1 MSNDSDGGPTLG
13 RRHLLAGLVGAGLVG
28 AGVVGSG
35 VVDVGGSD
43 ASAGGDGDGDDTDR
57 LPASGAE
64 RDRLPVDVTTLDAVG
79 STAGTA
85 AVPAPE
91 TPTVIDCFATW
102 CGPCIEQ
109 MDALGTVYDRY
120 GDRAAF
126 VSVTN
131 ERFGGGL
138 GPDDVRAWWRDHDG
152 RWTLGHDP
160 EGDLLAAL
168 GATGLPYLAV
178 TDGEGSVVWTH
189 GGVAS
194 VETLDRR
201 IASVLR

>member
-1 MSNDSDGGPTLG
+1 MSDESDDGRTLG
-13 RRHLLAGLVGAGLVG
+13 RRHFLAGAVGAGLLG

-35 VVDVGGSD
+35 AVDIGTGG
-43 ASAGGDGDGDDTDR
+43 AGQR
-57 LPASGAE
+57 
-64 RDRLPVDVTTLDAVG
+64 RLPVEVTTLDAVG

-85 AVPAPE
+85 RVPAPAA
-91 TPTVIDCFATW
+91 PTVVDCFATW

-109 MDALGTVYDRY
+109 MDALGTAYDRY

-138 GPDDVRAWWRDHDG
+138 GADDVRAWWREHDG

-160 EGDLLAAL
+160 AGDLLAAL
-168 GATGLPYLAV
+168 GANGLPYLAV
-178 TDGEGSVVWTH
+178 TDGSGSVVWTH

-201 IASVLR
+201 ISSVL

>member
-1 MSNDSDGGPTLG
+1 MSDDSDGGPTLG
-13 RRHLLAGLVGAGLVG
+13 RRHLLAGLVGSGLVG

-35 VVDVGGSD
+35 VVDVV
-43 ASAGGDGDGDDTDR
+43 GDGDGADTDR
-57 LPASGAE
+57 LPDTGAE
-64 RDRLPVDVTTLDAVG
+64 RDRLPIDVTTLDAVG

-194 VETLDRR
+194 VETLDRQ
-201 IASVLR
+201 ITSVLR

>member
-1 MSNDSDGGPTLG
+1 MSDDADGGRTLG
-13 RRHLLAGLVGAGLVG
+13 RRHLLAGVAGTGLVGAGLVG
-28 AGVVGSG
+28 
-35 VVDVGGSD
+35 
-43 ASAGGDGDGDDTDR
+43 
-57 LPASGAE
+57 SGAVDPE
-64 RDRLPVDVTTLDAVG
+64 GGTGSANRAALPVEVTTLDAAG

-85 AVPAPE
+85 RVPGAG

-109 MDALGTVYDRY
+109 MDALGTVHDRY

-138 GPDDVRAWWRDHDG
+138 DAADVRAWWREHDG

-168 GATGLPYLAV
+168 GASGLPYLAV
-178 TDGEGSVVWTH
+178 ADGSGSVVWTH

-201 IASVLR
+201 ITSVL

>member
-1 MSNDSDGGPTLG
+1 MNDDSDDGGRVG
-13 RRHLLAGLVGAGLVG
+13 RRQLLAGLVGTGLVG

-35 VVDVGGSD
+35 VVDVAGITGGEPD
-43 ASAGGDGDGDDTDR
+43 ADGER
-57 LPASGAE
+57 
-64 RDRLPVDVTTLDAVG
+64 RDRLPVEVSTLDATG
-79 STAGTA
+79 STAGERP
-85 AVPAPE
+85 VPAAG

-102 CGPCIEQ
+102 CGPCVEQ

-131 ERFGGGL
+131 ERFGGGFD
-138 GPDDVRAWWRDHDG
+138 PDDLRAWWREHDG

-168 GATGLPYLAV
+168 GASGLPYLAV
-178 TDGEGSVVWTH
+178 TDAEGSVVWSH

-194 VETLDRR
+194 VETLDRQ
-201 IASVLR
+201 IGSALR

>member
-1 MSNDSDGGPTLG
+1 MSDDSDGGRELG
-13 RRHLLAGLVGAGLVG
+13 RRHLLAGAVGAGLVG
-28 AGVVGSG
+28 VGVVGSG
-35 VVDVGGSD
+35 VVDGSGVGLGTDSGGVDGGSE
-43 ASAGGDGDGDDTDR
+43 SAGT
-57 LPASGAE
+57 A
-64 RDRLPVDVTTLDAVG
+64 LPVEVSTLDAVG
-79 STAGTA
+79 STAGTTR
-85 AVPAPE
+85 VPAPE

-109 MDALGTVYDRY
+109 MDALGTIHDRY
-120 GDRAAF
+120 DDRVSF

-138 GPDDVRAWWRDHDG
+138 DADDLRAWWREHDG

-168 GATGLPYLAV
+168 GADGLPFLVV
-178 TDGEGSVVWTH
+178 TDGSGAVVWRH

-194 VETLDRR
+194 AETLGRR
-201 IASVLR
+201 VESALR

>member
-1 MSNDSDGGPTLG
+1 MSDDADGGRTLG
-13 RRHLLAGLVGAGLVG
+13 RRDLLAGLVGTGLVG

-35 VVDVGGSD
+35 AVDVGGST
-43 ASAGGDGDGDDTDR
+43 GGTT
-57 LPASGAE
+57 
-64 RDRLPVDVTTLDAVG
+64 LPVDVTTLDAVG

-85 AVPAPE
+85 QVPAPG

-102 CGPCIEQ
+102 CGPCVEQ
-109 MDALGTVYDRY
+109 MGALGTVYDRY

-138 GPDDVRAWWRDHDG
+138 DADDVRAWWRDNDG

-160 EGDLLAAL
+160 EGDLLAGL
-168 GATGLPYLAV
+168 GASGLPYLAV
-178 TDGEGSVVWTH
+178 ADADGSIVWSH

-194 VETLDRR
+194 VETLDER
-201 IASVLR
+201 ISSVV

>member
-1 MSNDSDGGPTLG
+1 MSDDADGGRTLG
-13 RRHLLAGLVGAGLVG
+13 RRHLLAGLVGTGLVG
-28 AGVVGSG
+28 ASVVGSG
-35 VVDVGGSD
+35 VVDLGGGGS
-43 ASAGGDGDGDDTDR
+43 AAVETGAQGGPNGTR
-57 LPASGAE
+57 LPLE
-64 RDRLPVDVTTLDAVG
+64 VTTLDAVG

-85 AVPAPE
+85 RVPVTG

-102 CGPCIEQ
+102 CGPCVEQ

-126 VSVTN
+126 VSVTS

-138 GPDDVRAWWRDHDG
+138 DADDVRAWWRKHDG

-160 EGDLLAAL
+160 ESDLLAAL
-168 GATGLPYLAV
+168 GSNGLPYLAV
-178 TDGEGSVVWTH
+178 TDGAGSIVWRH

-194 VETLDRR
+194 VETLDRQ
-201 IASVLR
+201 ISSVV

>member
-1 MSNDSDGGPTLG
+1 MSDDSGTGRALG
-13 RRHLLAGLVGAGLVG
+13 RRHLLAGVAGAGLLG
-28 AGVVGSG
+28 AGLLGSG
-35 VVDVGGSD
+35 VVDPG
-43 ASAGGDGDGDDTDR
+43 GGDGN
-57 LPASGAE
+57 
-64 RDRLPVDVTTLDAVG
+64 RLPVGNGGDENRLPVEVSTLDAVG
-79 STAGTA
+79 STAGNARVPTA
-85 AVPAPE
+85 S

-102 CGPCIEQ
+102 CGPCVEQ
-109 MDALGTVYDRY
+109 MDALGTMHDRY

-138 GPDDVRAWWRDHDG
+138 DREDLRAWWRENDG

-168 GATGLPYLAV
+168 GADGLPFLAV
-178 TDGEGSVVWTH
+178 ADAAGSVVWTH

-194 VETLDRR
+194 AETLDRE
-201 IASVLR
+201 IASVLP

>member
-1 MSNDSDGGPTLG
+1 MSDDADGGRTFG
-13 RRHLLAGLVGAGLVG
+13 RRHLLAGVVGAGLLG
-28 AGVVGSG
+28 AGAVGSG
-35 VVDVGGSD
+35 AVDLGTVTGGS
-43 ASAGGDGDGDDTDR
+43 GR
-57 LPASGAE
+57 
-64 RDRLPVDVTTLDAVG
+64 RLPVRVTTLDAVG

-85 AVPAPE
+85 QVPAPG

-109 MDALGTVYDRY
+109 MDALGTVHDRY

-138 GPDDVRAWWRDHDG
+138 DADDVRAWWRKHDG

-168 GATGLPYLAV
+168 GASGLPYLAV
-178 TDGEGSVVWTH
+178 ADASGSVVWTH
-189 GGVAS
+189 GGVSS

-201 IASVLR
+201 ISSVLP

>member
-1 MSNDSDGGPTLG
+1 MSDDSDGGPTLG
-13 RRHLLAGLVGAGLVG
+13 RRHLLAGLVGTGLVG

-35 VVDVGGSD
+35 IVDVGGSN
-43 ASAGGDGDGDDTDR
+43 ASAAGDGDGDDTDR
-57 LPASGAE
+57 LPDSG
-64 RDRLPVDVTTLDAVG
+64 DDTGRLPIDVTTLDAVG

-102 CGPCIEQ
+102 CGPCVEQ

-178 TDGEGSVVWTH
+178 TDGTGSVVWTH

-194 VETLDRR
+194 VETLDRE
-201 IASVLR
+201 ITSVLR

>member
-1 MSNDSDGGPTLG
+1 MSDESNGGRTLG
-13 RRHLLAGLVGAGLVG
+13 RRHLLAGVVGTGLVG

-35 VVDVGGSD
+35 RIDLGGS
-43 ASAGGDGDGDDTDR
+43 GPG
-57 LPASGAE
+57 E
-64 RDRLPVDVTTLDAVG
+64 RRLPVEVTTLDAVG
-79 STAGTA
+79 SAAGTA
-85 AVPAPE
+85 SVPAPG

-102 CGPCIEQ
+102 CSPCIEQ

-138 GPDDVRAWWRDHDG
+138 DADDVRAWWREHDG

-168 GATGLPYLAV
+168 GASGLPYLAV
-178 TDGEGSVVWTH
+178 TDGSESVVWTH

-201 IASVLR
+201 ISSVL

>member
-1 MSNDSDGGPTLG
+1 MSDDSDGGPTLG
-13 RRHLLAGLVGAGLVG
+13 RRHLLAGLVGTGLVG

-35 VVDVGGSD
+35 IVDVGGSN
-43 ASAGGDGDGDDTDR
+43 ASAAGDGDGDDTGR
-57 LPASGAE
+57 LPDSG
-64 RDRLPVDVTTLDAVG
+64 DDTGRLPIDVTTLDAVG

-102 CGPCIEQ
+102 CGPCVEQ

-178 TDGEGSVVWTH
+178 TDGTGSVVWTH

-194 VETLDRR
+194 VETLDRE
-201 IASVLR
+201 ITSVLR

>member
-1 MSNDSDGGPTLG
+1 MSDDSDGGRALG
-13 RRHLLAGLVGAGLVG
+13 RRHLLAGLVGTGLVG

-35 VVDVGGSD
+35 VVDVGGSN
-43 ASAGGDGDGDDTDR
+43 GDGDDGGGGD
-57 LPASGAE
+57 E
-64 RDRLPVDVTTLDAVG
+64 RPLSVDVTTIDAVG

-85 AVPAPE
+85 QVPASG

-102 CGPCIEQ
+102 CGPCVEQ

-131 ERFGGGL
+131 ERLGGGL
-138 GPDDVRAWWRDHDG
+138 DRDDLRAWWREHDG

-168 GATGLPYLAV
+168 GANGLPYLAV
-178 TDGEGSVVWTH
+178 ADADGSVVWRH

-201 IASVLR
+201 ISSVLP

>member
-1 MSNDSDGGPTLG
+1 MSDDSDGGPTLG
-13 RRHLLAGLVGAGLVG
+13 RRHLLAGLVGSGLVG

-35 VVDVGGSD
+35 VVDVGGS
-43 ASAGGDGDGDDTDR
+43 AAGDGDGADT
-57 LPASGAE
+57 GAE
-64 RDRLPVDVTTLDAVG
+64 RDRLPIDVTTLDAVG

-194 VETLDRR
+194 VETLDRQ
-201 IASVLR
+201 ITSVLR

>member
-1 MSNDSDGGPTLG
+1 MSDDSDGGPTLG
-13 RRHLLAGLVGAGLVG
+13 RRHLLAGLVGSGLVG

-35 VVDVGGSD
+35 VVDVGGS
-43 ASAGGDGDGDDTDR
+43 AAGDGDGDDTDR
-57 LPASGAE
+57 LSDTGAE
-64 RDRLPVDVTTLDAVG
+64 RDRLPIDVTTLDAVG
-79 STAGTA
+79 SAAGTA

-178 TDGEGSVVWTH
+178 TDGEGSVAWTH

-201 IASVLR
+201 ITSVLR

>member
-1 MSNDSDGGPTLG
+1 MSDDSDGGPTLG
-13 RRHLLAGLVGAGLVG
+13 RRHLLAGLVGTGLVS

-35 VVDVGGSD
+35 VVDVGVS
-43 ASAGGDGDGDDTDR
+43 SGGAKGAGDDTDR
-57 LPASGAE
+57 LPI
-64 RDRLPVDVTTLDAVG
+64 DVTTLDAVG
-79 STAGTA
+79 STAGIA
-85 AVPAPE
+85 AVPVPE

-102 CGPCIEQ
+102 CGPCVEQ

-178 TDGEGSVVWTH
+178 TDGAGSIVWTH

-194 VETLDRR
+194 VETLDRE
-201 IASVLR
+201 ITSVLR

>member
-1 MSNDSDGGPTLG
+1 MSDDSDGGPTLG
-13 RRHLLAGLVGAGLVG
+13 RRHLLAGLVGSGLVG

-35 VVDVGGSD
+35 VVDVGGSG
-43 ASAGGDGDGDDTDR
+43 AGAAGDGDGDDPDR
-57 LPASGAE
+57 PAASGAE
-64 RDRLPVDVTTLDAVG
+64 RDGLPVDVTTLDAVG

-152 RWTLGHDP
+152 RWMLGHDP

-194 VETLDRR
+194 VETLDRQ
-201 IASVLR
+201 ITSVLR

>member
-1 MSNDSDGGPTLG
+1 MSDDSDGGPTLG
-13 RRHLLAGLVGAGLVG
+13 RRHLLAGLVGSGLVG

-35 VVDVGGSD
+35 VVDVGRSG
-43 ASAGGDGDGDDTDR
+43 AGAAGDGDGDDTDR
-57 LPASGAE
+57 PAASGAE
-64 RDRLPVDVTTLDAVG
+64 RDGLPVDVTTLDAVG

-152 RWTLGHDP
+152 RWMLGHDP

-194 VETLDRR
+194 VETLDRQ
-201 IASVLR
+201 ITSVLR